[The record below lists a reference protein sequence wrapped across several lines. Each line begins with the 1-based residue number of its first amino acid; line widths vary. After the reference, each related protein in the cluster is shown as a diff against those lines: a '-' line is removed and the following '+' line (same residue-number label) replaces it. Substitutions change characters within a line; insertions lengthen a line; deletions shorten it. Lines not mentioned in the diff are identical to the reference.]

1 MEKWLPHTSWSGRRR
16 TDFQRGALPM
26 QVTINTEKQK
36 RKSPEFLETHSLPFD
51 GCGRAAAPFS
61 GRNDFPGRFFHA
73 GSCHD
78 AQCGLPAGIPSGTGR
93 LPRRDDWKRMFF
105 PCVRRISCGQ
115 RPENSII
122 DPENQ
127 WNERPASPNLPR
139 AEYVSPC
146 AGKQY
151 FACSVLPMS

>member
-26 QVTINTEKQK
+26 QVTINTENRSGRIRNFWNHIPFHPTDAGELQLH
-36 RKSPEFLETHSLPFD
+36 SPEEMIFPD
-51 GCGRAAAPFS
+51 G
-61 GRNDFPGRFFHA
+61 FFHT

-93 LPRRDDWKRMFF
+93 LPKRGDWERMFF

-115 RPENSII
+115 RPESSIMTRKI
-122 DPENQ
+122 DGMRGRLLRISRVRNMCH
-127 WNERPASPNLPR
+127 R
-139 AEYVSPC
+139 ARGS
-146 AGKQY
+146 
-151 FACSVLPMS
+151 SILRVLYCR

>member
-115 RPENSII
+115 RPENSIMI
-122 DPENQ
+122 RKINGMKGRLLRISRVR
-127 WNERPASPNLPR
+127 NMCHR
-139 AEYVSPC
+139 ARGS
-146 AGKQY
+146 
-151 FACSVLPMS
+151 SILRVLYC